1 MWDKRDSGI
10 RCIRSHPVID
20 SRVYNAGTEFREQNC
35 RIMRMRLFLSG
46 GVNEMK
52 VIVDYDRCEGHGR
65 CVLTAPEVFEL
76 RSDDQ
81 SHVLIERPGEEL
93 RPKVAQAVRLC
104 PRQAISLI
112 EE

>member
-1 MWDKRDSGI
+1 MNG
-10 RCIRSHPVID
+10 
-20 SRVYNAGTEFREQNC
+20 
-35 RIMRMRLFLSG
+35 
-46 GVNEMK
+46 MK

-65 CVLTAPEVFEL
+65 CVLAAPEVFEL

>member
-1 MWDKRDSGI
+1 
-10 RCIRSHPVID
+10 
-20 SRVYNAGTEFREQNC
+20 
-35 RIMRMRLFLSG
+35 MR
-46 GVNEMK
+46 

-65 CVLTAPEVFEL
+65 CVLTAPDVFALGE
-76 RSDDQ
+76 DDQ
-81 SHVLIERPGEEL
+81 SRVLIEHPDEEL

>member
-1 MWDKRDSGI
+1 
-10 RCIRSHPVID
+10 
-20 SRVYNAGTEFREQNC
+20 
-35 RIMRMRLFLSG
+35 
-46 GVNEMK
+46 MK

-65 CVLTAPEVFEL
+65 CVLTVPEVFEL

-93 RPKVAQAVRLC
+93 RPNIERDVRLC
-104 PRQAISLI
+104 QRQAISLI

>member
-1 MWDKRDSGI
+1 MICRRKPDRA
-10 RCIRSHPVID
+10 ID
-20 SRVYNAGTEFREQNC
+20 SRVYNAGTGFRELNC
-35 RIMRMRLFLSG
+35 RIMRAGQFLSG
-46 GVNEMK
+46 SVNEMR

-65 CVLTAPEVFEL
+65 CVLTAPEVFQL
-76 RSDDQ
+76 REDDQ